1 MANKLNFYQT
11 GGVERHPDGSF
22 SVFGYIQNETTGED
36 IARHK
41 VKYFDYSLKDARR
54 KHQQE
59 LKAIT
64 EVFKDLKIFSA
75 DAFDNTYSTLL
86 PFGGVTLTRG

>member
-22 SVFGYIQNETTGED
+22 QVFGYIQNETTGED